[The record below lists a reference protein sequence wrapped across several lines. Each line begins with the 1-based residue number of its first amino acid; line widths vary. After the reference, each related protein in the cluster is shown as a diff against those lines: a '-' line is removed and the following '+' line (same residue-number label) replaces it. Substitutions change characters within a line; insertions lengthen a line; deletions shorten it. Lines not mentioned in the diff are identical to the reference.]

1 MRLEQ
6 ASVSLNDLLGGA
18 APDNRACIT
27 PVPLGRREAPAQRL
41 EFRGQ
46 QPRNARVLVPW
57 NDGLGTGWAMTL
69 QMAGMFCDLFV
80 FCSV

>member
-18 APDNRACIT
+18 APGNRACIT

-46 QPRNARVLVPW
+46 KPRNARVLVPW
-57 NDGLGTGWAMTL
+57 NEVLGPKWLML
-69 QMAGMFCDLFV
+69 LNLFDTRAPSGV
-80 FCSV
+80 IS

>member
-41 EFRGQ
+41 EFTGPE
-46 QPRNARVLVPW
+46 PRNARVGVPW
-57 NDGLGTGWAMTL
+57 NDSVERNPPSADR
-69 QMAGMFCDLFV
+69 AGVVVTSQDCER
-80 FCSV
+80 